1 MLIYKVLKRGNMS
14 DKYNEHE
21 LEESI
26 IQMFQEKGYER
37 IKSDSKW
44 LTERKLDEYL
54 IEDDIYMA
62 LHKINPQI
70 NRSLLDEVVK
80 MIKHLH
86 GLKLIERNKLFHK
99 YLIDGL
105 IVQDNHSNVNPLV
118 RIIDF
123 ENINNNSFKIV
134 SQVKFNEGRATRI
147 PDIIIYING
156 IPLIIFEL
164 KSIENREDS
173 TIENA
178 YEQLGGNSENSG
190 YRYDIPT
197 IFNYNAFC
205 VISDGINNRL
215 GTITSTFERYSEWK
229 SVDGEN
235 VYGIHSVN
243 KLDVIIDG
251 VFEKER
257 LLDIIMN
264 NIFYIIK
271 DKEHPI
277 KILSQY
283 HQYFGI
289 KKAFKSIL
297 KNKKPEGTGRAGI
310 IWHTQG
316 SGKSFSMLMLTYR
329 LIKEKS
335 LNNPTIVILTDRN
348 DLDDQLY
355 TTFSSAS
362 EYLRITPVKVE
373 SRKDLIDTLSKIKES
388 GIIFT
393 TIQKIDK
400 DNIIPNKRENII
412 VISDEAHR
420 SHYGLEETV
429 KYSNKN
435 NKFEIKT
442 VFGYEK
448 YIRDAMPNAT
458 FIGFTGTPVQTKDK
472 DTTAIFGD
480 IIDTYDMTQSIEDG
494 STVKLFYESRL
505 AKVWLDDRK
514 LEEIDQYYSS
524 MYKEGVTEDLINM
537 SKSQMSRMEL
547 LIGDEDRLKLLAKD
561 IIEHYENRKGILNDK
576 AMIVCMSRKIA
587 FDLYNIMLSLRPE
600 YNEQLKLIVTS
611 SNKDDEKMR
620 EVIKDKKY
628 RDYIANDFKNKN
640 GKTKIVIVVDMWLTG
655 FDVPDLDVMYID
667 KPMKGHN
674 LMQAI
679 ARVNRIYA
687 GKSSGLIVDYIGI
700 FKSINN
706 ALSIYTKRDKE
717 TNMKDI
723 RNAAKT
729 LIYDNLSI
737 LNELF
742 YNVDKSK
749 FNSNIELEKFRAIQE
764 GTDFVLKDE
773 KLTKDF
779 MEVTRIIKNA
789 YVIVL
794 GILDINKKVEIN
806 YYLAIRH
813 FIQKLEYSKSP
824 YSLTKINERV
834 SELLAE
840 AIIGDEVKVL
850 TKAENEEDSNI
861 WDLLK
866 EEKIKEL
873 RNSNKPHVFIKILE
887 KLLSRAIKEYK
898 KYNLIK
904 SQEYSEKLRRL
915 LQKYNSRTIYN
926 EEDENLNVEQT
937 IIGLIAFSGEMLEDE
952 ENARENNLNGR
963 ERAFYD
969 ALTTEKRTLELME
982 DETLRLIAVNLEDIV
997 KEYATVDWSK
1007 KRSTRVE
1014 MRVRIKR
1021 LLNKYGYPPEYNEKA
1036 INDVI
1041 SQAEYMM

>member
-1 MLIYKVLKRGNMS
+1 MS
-14 DKYNEHE
+14 DKYNEYE

-54 IEDDIYMA
+54 IEDDIYRA
-62 LHKINPQI
+62 LHKINPKI

-99 YLIDGL
+99 YLIDGI

-118 RIIDF
+118 KIIDF

-164 KSIENREDS
+164 KSIENREDT

-243 KLDVIIDG
+243 KLDVMIDG

-257 LLDIIMN
+257 LLDIIIN
-264 NIFYIIK
+264 NIFYISK

-310 IWHTQG
+310 VWHTQG
-316 SGKSFSMLMLTYR
+316 SGKSFSMLMLVYR

-355 TTFSSAS
+355 TTFSCAS
-362 EYLRITPVKVE
+362 EYLRTTPVKVE

-448 YIRDAMPNAT
+448 YIRDSMPNAT
-458 FIGFTGTPVQTKDK
+458 FIGFTGTPVQTRDK

-587 FDLYNIMLSLRPE
+587 FDLYNIMLYLRPE

-687 GKSSGLIVDYIGI
+687 GKNSGLIVDYIGI

-794 GILDINKKVEIN
+794 GILDLNKKAEIN

-850 TKAENEEDSNI
+850 TKAEDEEDSNI

-926 EEDENLNVEQT
+926 EEDEDLNVEQT

-1007 KRSTRVE
+1007 KRSTRAE

-1036 INDVI
+1036 INNVI

>member
-1 MLIYKVLKRGNMS
+1 MS

-54 IEDDIYMA
+54 IEDDIYRA

-70 NRSLLDEVVK
+70 NRSLFDEVVK
-80 MIKHLH
+80 TIKHLH

-99 YLIDGL
+99 YLIDGI
-105 IVQDNHSNVNPLV
+105 IVQDNYSNVNPLV

-134 SQVKFNEGRATRI
+134 SQIKFNEGRATRI

-164 KSIENREDS
+164 KSIENREDA

-243 KLDVIIDG
+243 KLDVMIDG

-257 LLDIIMN
+257 LLDIIIN
-264 NIFYIIK
+264 NIFYISK

-310 IWHTQG
+310 VWHTQG
-316 SGKSFSMLMLTYR
+316 SGKSFSMLMLAYR

-355 TTFSSAS
+355 TTFSCAS
-362 EYLRITPVKVE
+362 EYLRTTPIKVG

-448 YIRDAMPNAT
+448 YIR
-458 FIGFTGTPVQTKDK
+458 
-472 DTTAIFGD
+472 
-480 IIDTYDMTQSIEDG
+480 
-494 STVKLFYESRL
+494 
-505 AKVWLDDRK
+505 
-514 LEEIDQYYSS
+514 
-524 MYKEGVTEDLINM
+524 
-537 SKSQMSRMEL
+537 
-547 LIGDEDRLKLLAKD
+547 
-561 IIEHYENRKGILNDK
+561 
-576 AMIVCMSRKIA
+576 
-587 FDLYNIMLSLRPE
+587 
-600 YNEQLKLIVTS
+600 
-611 SNKDDEKMR
+611 
-620 EVIKDKKY
+620 
-628 RDYIANDFKNKN
+628 
-640 GKTKIVIVVDMWLTG
+640 
-655 FDVPDLDVMYID
+655 
-667 KPMKGHN
+667 
-674 LMQAI
+674 
-679 ARVNRIYA
+679 
-687 GKSSGLIVDYIGI
+687 
-700 FKSINN
+700 
-706 ALSIYTKRDKE
+706 
-717 TNMKDI
+717 
-723 RNAAKT
+723 
-729 LIYDNLSI
+729 
-737 LNELF
+737 
-742 YNVDKSK
+742 
-749 FNSNIELEKFRAIQE
+749 
-764 GTDFVLKDE
+764 
-773 KLTKDF
+773 
-779 MEVTRIIKNA
+779 
-789 YVIVL
+789 
-794 GILDINKKVEIN
+794 
-806 YYLAIRH
+806 
-813 FIQKLEYSKSP
+813 
-824 YSLTKINERV
+824 
-834 SELLAE
+834 
-840 AIIGDEVKVL
+840 
-850 TKAENEEDSNI
+850 
-861 WDLLK
+861 
-866 EEKIKEL
+866 
-873 RNSNKPHVFIKILE
+873 
-887 KLLSRAIKEYK
+887 
-898 KYNLIK
+898 
-904 SQEYSEKLRRL
+904 
-915 LQKYNSRTIYN
+915 YNSDLWRYYRYI
-926 EEDENLNVEQT
+926 
-937 IIGLIAFSGEMLEDE
+937 
-952 ENARENNLNGR
+952 
-963 ERAFYD
+963 
-969 ALTTEKRTLELME
+969 
-982 DETLRLIAVNLEDIV
+982 
-997 KEYATVDWSK
+997 
-1007 KRSTRVE
+1007 
-1014 MRVRIKR
+1014 
-1021 LLNKYGYPPEYNEKA
+1021 
-1036 INDVI
+1036 
-1041 SQAEYMM
+1041 

>member
-1 MLIYKVLKRGNMS
+1 MS

-44 LTERKLDEYL
+44 LTERKLDEYV
-54 IEDDIYMA
+54 IEDDIYKA

-70 NRSLLDEVVK
+70 NRSLFDEVVK

-99 YLIDGL
+99 YLIDGI

-118 RIIDF
+118 KIIDF

-215 GTITSTFERYSEWK
+215 GTITSAFERYSEWK
-229 SVDGEN
+229 SVDGIN
-235 VYGIHSVN
+235 VYGINSVN
-243 KLDVIIDG
+243 KLDVMIDG

-310 IWHTQG
+310 VWHTQG
-316 SGKSFSMLMLTYR
+316 SGKSFSMLILAYR

-355 TTFSSAS
+355 TTFSCAS
-362 EYLRITPVKVE
+362 EYLRTTPVKVE

-628 RDYIANDFKNKN
+628 RDCIANDFKNKN

-667 KPMKGHN
+667 KRMKGHN

-687 GKSSGLIVDYIGI
+687 GKNSGLIVDYIGI

-850 TKAENEEDSNI
+850 TKAEDEEDSNI

-1007 KRSTRVE
+1007 KRSTRAE

-1036 INDVI
+1036 INNVI